1 VAKHRLEQIS
11 RGTKVAKGAVV
22 TGAIAMGSIAA
33 GQAMAS
39 PVAVPNLG
47 NIELGAL
54 GDHINSQ
61 KHHAAPKTKT
71 LKVTKTNGDAKSKD
85 ATKPAPPAP
94 AQVRVPNVGTFA
106 LPGISQNQVPNE
118 FQPKGKAAPAPERH
132 TVADKAVVNA
142 ESKIG
147 SPYSY
152 GSAGPNAFDCSG
164 LVYWSYKNAGK
175 TIPRDSYGQ
184 MSGGKAVAYKDA
196 KPGDVLIFNGG
207 SHSGI
212 YVGNG
217 EFVHSQN
224 YGTPVNRAK
233 VKTWAL
239 TAVRRY

>member
-1 VAKHRLEQIS
+1 VAKHRLEQTS
-11 RGTKVAKGAVV
+11 RSSAVAKGAVI

-33 GQAMAS
+33 GQAAAS
-39 PVAVPNLG
+39 PVAVPHLG
-47 NIELGAL
+47 SIELGAL
-54 GDHINSQ
+54 GDHLNQQ
-61 KHHAAPKTKT
+61 KHPAKN
-71 LKVTKTNGDAKSKD
+71 LKVKK
-85 ATKPAPPAP
+85 AP
-94 AQVRVPNVGTFA
+94 AKTQQAKAAQGAQVAVPNVGTFSI
-106 LPGISQNQVPNE
+106 PGIAQNQIPKE
-118 FQPKGKAAPAPERH
+118 FQPKAGQSNPFERT
-132 TVADKAVVNA
+132 TVADKAVLNA
-142 ESKIG
+142 KSKIG

-164 LVYWSYKNAGK
+164 LVFWSYKNAGK

-217 EFVHSQN
+217 EFVHSQT
-224 YGTPVNRAK
+224 YGVPVNKQK

>member
-1 VAKHRLEQIS
+1 MEQPS
-11 RGTKVAKGAVV
+11 RGTKAAKGAVI

-33 GQAMAS
+33 GSAAAS
-39 PVAVPNLG
+39 PVAVPHLG

-54 GDHINSQ
+54 GDHLNQ
-61 KHHAAPKTKT
+61 HRHEAAPKAKKGT
-71 LKVTKTNGDAKSKD
+71 LKVKKAHAPSKNKQ
-85 ATKPAPPAP
+85 AAKPAPEAKV
-94 AQVRVPNVGTFA
+94 QVPNVGTFA
-106 LPGISQNQVPNE
+106 IPGISQNQIPKD
-118 FQPKGKAAPAPERH
+118 FQPNGKAAPGPERH
-132 TVADKAVVNA
+132 SVADKAVVNA
-142 ESKIG
+142 KSKIG

-175 TIPRDSYGQ
+175 TVPRDSYGQ

-196 KPGDVLIFNGG
+196 KPGDILIFNGG

-217 EFVHSQN
+217 EFVHSQT
-224 YGTPVNRAK
+224 YGVPVNKQK

-239 TAVRRY
+239 TSVRRY